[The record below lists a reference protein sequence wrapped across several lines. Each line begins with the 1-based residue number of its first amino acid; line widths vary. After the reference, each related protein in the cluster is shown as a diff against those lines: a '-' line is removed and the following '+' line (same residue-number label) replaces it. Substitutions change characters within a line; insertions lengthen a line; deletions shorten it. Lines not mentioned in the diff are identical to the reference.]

1 MLTGLRYV
9 HQTRSGSY
17 EILFMDVEKIRCNL
31 KAQMDNRYKRYI
43 KIQFENLKL
52 KRIITG
58 AVEKVYVFRDGIM
71 KYNEKR
77 VKQDGKIGRITL
89 RSLVS

>member
-1 MLTGLRYV
+1 M
-9 HQTRSGSY
+9 HQTRNGSC
-17 EILFMDVEKIRCNL
+17 EILFDMDVEKIRCNL
-31 KAQMDNRYKRYI
+31 KAQMGNRYERYI